1 MTRQRSLL
9 ALVVCLLGAAG
20 ACERKAPDSEA
31 ARAEDPGH
39 TLAPPAVDRDGS
51 PRVLLYHDMEG
62 LAGQS
67 DWRTF
72 EYRHREP
79 YLRGQELLIADVN
92 AVIDGLF
99 AGGAKEVHVVDAHGS
114 GNPEPDILLDR
125 LDPRAQLV
133 FREKP
138 FRPYVDLVER
148 DAYDALAVV
157 GMHAKTGSRGFAS
170 HTFTLGMD
178 IILNGRS
185 ITETELIGY
194 SWGRVG
200 VPVIFGS
207 GDDRLAQDLE
217 TMPWIEFVTVKTA
230 TSASSAETRPVKE
243 VHQEMREAARRALT
257 ERDQAK
263 VMGLTRPIRAALRA
277 VPPASLE
284 LLEGVPGIEYQ
295 EDRVAFNANDFGEA
309 YDGLVGLI
317 GVAAAP
323 YHRLLEETVESL
335 PNAHAL
341 RWEFEERL
349 MNRWMDYESG
359 RWSPTRSESPAPLR
373 YHGAR

>member
-1 MTRQRSLL
+1 MTKGQV
-9 ALVVCLLGAAG
+9 AIVVFLLGAEG
-20 ACERKAPDSEA
+20 ACERSAPESPA
-31 ARAEDPGH
+31 ARPGSSGR
-39 TLAPPAVDRDGS
+39 TLGPAAPDRDG
-51 PRVLLYHDMEG
+51 VLKVLVYHDMEG

-72 EYRHREP
+72 EYRHREF
-79 YLRGQELLIADVN
+79 YLRGQEMLVADVN

-99 AGGAKEVHVVDAHGS
+99 VGGAKVVHVVDAHGS

-133 FREKP
+133 LRDKP
-138 FRPYVDLVER
+138 FRPYVDLVEK
-148 DAYDALAVV
+148 DAYDAVAVV

-178 IILNGRS
+178 IIFNEQS

-207 GDDRLAQDLE
+207 GDDRLAHDLE
-217 TMPWIEFVTVKTA
+217 TMPWIKFVTVKKA
-230 TSASSAETRPVKE
+230 TSASTAEPRPVEE
-243 VHQEMREAARRALT
+243 VHREMREAARRALA
-257 ERDQAK
+257 ERDQTQ
-263 VMGLTRPIRAALRA
+263 VMQLTPPIRAALRV

-284 LLEGVPGIEYQ
+284 LLKGVPGIDYRE
-295 EDRVAFNANDFGEA
+295 ERVTFNARDLLEA
-309 YDGLVGLI
+309 YDGVVALIDVASVG
-317 GVAAAP
+317 
-323 YHRLLEETVESL
+323 YHQVLEETVRSQ
-335 PNAHAL
+335 PGAQAL

-359 RWSPTRSESPAPLR
+359 RWSPSRPEAPARPR